1 MSKPKPFLA
10 LVGEQTLFE
19 QALLRCADEAH
30 FAPPVVVTGAA
41 HVDHVQSQLSIVA
54 DAEIVVE
61 PQPKNT
67 AAAIALAALRLPE
80 DTVML
85 VCPSDHHIGD
95 PDAFTSAARAA
106 ADLAREGWLV
116 SFGIQARSPDTG
128 FGYLRRGDPIGSN
141 GFQVAQFVEKPD
153 LSRARSYIASGDYA
167 WNGGI
172 FAFRVSNFLE
182 ELNRFRPRMM
192 AAVRKVRRKREL
204 KGRCFGPDAASIAE
218 WGSESDDYAIMDEH
232 ASGGDVRADWRRRI
246 LAIGRP

>member
-1 MSKPKPFLA
+1 MPMKRISPLLSSSPARPMS
-10 LVGEQTLFE
+10 
-19 QALLRCADEAH
+19 
-30 FAPPVVVTGAA
+30 
-41 HVDHVQSQLSIVA
+41 DHVQSQLSIVA

-95 PDAFTSAARAA
+95 PVPFTSAARAA

-141 GFQVAQFVEKPD
+141 GFRVAQFVEKPD
-153 LSRARSYIASGDYA
+153 LSR
-167 WNGGI
+167 
-172 FAFRVSNFLE
+172 E
-182 ELNRFRPRMM
+182 
-192 AAVRKVRRKREL
+192 REAISL
-204 KGRCFGPDAASIAE
+204 P
-218 WGSESDDYAIMDEH
+218 AIMHGTVEFLRFV
-232 ASGGDVRADWRRRI
+232 SVPSWRN
-246 LAIGRP
+246 